1 MALFFHQNPV
11 RDMLIAQRRLQEVE
25 SDIEEVERALAKK
38 KVDREH
44 LKTYIRNHKR
54 IANEQN

>member
-11 RDMLIAQRRLQEVE
+11 RDILIAQRRLREVE
-25 SDIEEVERALAKK
+25 SDVVELELALAKK

-54 IANEQN
+54 IANVR

>member
-11 RDMLIAQRRLQEVE
+11 RDMLIAQRRLREVD
-25 SDIEEVERALAKK
+25 SDIEGLERALAKK

-54 IANEQN
+54 IANKQN